1 MIDHWSFYV
10 FFQKALT
17 SWLVTLHLLTLFV
30 FTVGE
35 MQLEE
40 DGDPPFP

>member
-1 MIDHWSFYV
+1 MFNHWNFYL

-17 SWLVTLHLLTLFV
+17 SWLVAPHLLTLFV
-30 FTVGE
+30 FATRE

-40 DGDPPFP
+40 DGNPPFP